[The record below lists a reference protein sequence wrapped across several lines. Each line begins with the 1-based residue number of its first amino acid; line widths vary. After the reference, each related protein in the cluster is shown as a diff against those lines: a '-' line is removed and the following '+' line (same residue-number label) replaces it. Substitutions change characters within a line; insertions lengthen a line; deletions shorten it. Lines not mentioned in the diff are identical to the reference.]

1 MISKQQKQNIKSTFC
16 PCLAIGAAPL
26 VAAMRQR
33 KQPRVPRFMQKN
45 GHCNIRKSASEKR
58 KRYLSDFFTTMV
70 DLKWS
75 YSLLVFLSVYIVS
88 WLVLSFAYWLI
99 AYFRGQLWSANSTS
113 DQVLNANNPCIES
126 INDKRCFYQVDSYMR
141 AFLFFVET
149 DQTIGYGRR
158 AISHHCPEAIV
169 LFVFQCLYGTLL
181 DAFIGNLTV
190 FYSTKKIQMY

>member
-1 MISKQQKQNIKSTFC
+1 MSTIFSKWKAAVSIKSNNPTYIW
-16 PCLAIGAAPL
+16 LSVG
-26 VAAMRQR
+26 
-33 KQPRVPRFMQKN
+33 RVIQKSVLKFMN
-45 GHCNIRKSASEKR
+45 FLG
-58 KRYLSDFFTTMV
+58 YLSDFFTTMV

-99 AYFRGQLWSANSTS
+99 AYFRGQLWSADSTS

-126 INDKRCFYQVDSYMR
+126 ISDKRCFYQVDSYMR

-158 AISHHCPEAIV
+158 AISHHCHTCIM
-169 LFVFQCLYGTLL
+169 L
-181 DAFIGNLTV
+181 DLKSE
-190 FYSTKKIQMY
+190 ST